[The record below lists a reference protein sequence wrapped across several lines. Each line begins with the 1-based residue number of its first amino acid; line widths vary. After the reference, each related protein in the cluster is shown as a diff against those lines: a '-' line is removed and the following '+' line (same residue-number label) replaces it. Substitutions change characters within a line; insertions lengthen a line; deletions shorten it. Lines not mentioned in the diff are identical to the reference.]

1 MIKNYPK
8 FILSAGQLKLYYHIF
23 NHLLKLLNLIGAGL
37 SSPTISIGGIAT
49 ASPVVLY
56 QIGHL
61 KYSFGRSID
70 ANGN

>member
-1 MIKNYPK
+1 MVK
-8 FILSAGQLKLYYHIF
+8 F

-49 ASPVVLY
+49 ATATASPVVLY

>member
-1 MIKNYPK
+1 MVK
-8 FILSAGQLKLYYHIF
+8 F

>member
-1 MIKNYPK
+1 MVK
-8 FILSAGQLKLYYHIF
+8 F

-49 ASPVVLY
+49 ATASPVVLY

-61 KYSFGRSID
+61 KDSFGRSID
-70 ANGN
+70 ANSN

>member
-1 MIKNYPK
+1 MVK
-8 FILSAGQLKLYYHIF
+8 F

-49 ASPVVLY
+49 ATASPVVLY